1 MDSPRALRFG
11 TRRGKA
17 AEGIGCGRAA
27 NQLRPE
33 RGDQTIRRR
42 KNHCT
47 GHQLAGHQ
55 HPRGAQMIRSNLLA
69 DSHGRVMRD
78 LRVSVTDRC
87 NFRCLYCLPETE
99 EAADFY
105 RVKSDALRNPL
116 PLTPITREWKP
127 RSQILSFEE
136 IERVVRIAVGLGI
149 QKIRVTGGEPL
160 VRQGVETLV
169 ARLADIRGVTDLA
182 LTTNGFLFPQKGRAL
197 RQAGLQR
204 VSFSLDSLDPANFKR
219 IAGRDGLR
227 SVLASID
234 LAQELGFR
242 PVKANAVII
251 RGLNDHEIE
260 SLTEFARQ
268 KNLSFRFIEFMPLD
282 SGRAWQKELV
292 VPGREILQRL
302 QGRFDLQ
309 PVRSPNVS
317 ETARRW
323 SFADGRGEIG
333 IIAPVSEPFCGHC
346 NRLRLTADG
355 KLRTCLFSLTEQDL
369 KPLLRGG
376 ASDETLRQRLQ
387 EIVWQKEERHHIGEP
402 DFVQPE
408 RTMSCIGG

>member
-1 MDSPRALRFG
+1 LR
-11 TRRGKA
+11 
-17 AEGIGCGRAA
+17 
-27 NQLRPE
+27 
-33 RGDQTIRRR
+33 
-42 KNHCT
+42 
-47 GHQLAGHQ
+47 
-55 HPRGAQMIRSNLLA
+55 
-69 DSHGRVMRD
+69 
-78 LRVSVTDRC
+78 
-87 NFRCLYCLPETE
+87 
-99 EAADFY
+99 
-105 RVKSDALRNPL
+105 
-116 PLTPITREWKP
+116 
-127 RSQILSFEE
+127 
-136 IERVVRIAVGLGI
+136 
-149 QKIRVTGGEPL
+149 
-160 VRQGVETLV
+160 
-169 ARLADIRGVTDLA
+169 
-182 LTTNGFLFPQKGRAL
+182 
-197 RQAGLQR
+197 R
-204 VSFSLDSLDPANFKR
+204 VSFSLDSLDPANFKK
-219 IAGRDGLR
+219 ITGRDGLR
-227 SVLASID
+227 SVLASVA

-260 SLTEFARQ
+260 SLAEFARQ

-302 QGRFDLQ
+302 RARFDLQ
-309 PVRSPNVS
+309 PVQSSNIS
-317 ETARRW
+317 ETAKRW

-355 KLRTCLFSLTEQDL
+355 KLRTCLFSLTEHDL

-376 ASDETLRQRLQ
+376 ASDDAIKERLR